1 MAELIPPLSRREEYA
16 ETTRRAIV
24 AAAREL
30 FTNQGFFSTKVDEIA
45 VRARVSPATVYA
57 VSGGKHGLLLA
68 VIDSAGC
75 DAAVDATVSCI
86 STMNDPVAILRLLAN
101 TCRSMRED
109 FGGTMRLMLNTA
121 PHDKTAAE
129 IQDAVTARYRGA
141 LASVSRH
148 LAELGALRQGL
159 DADQAVD
166 VLWFYFGYSGL
177 FTLHD
182 ENGWSYA
189 RAEEWLCQEASR
201 ALLRPQA
208 SEPEQA
214 ALPLSSSG
222 VTAPAQQRRQST
234 DRHP

>member
-1 MAELIPPLSRREEYA
+1 
-16 ETTRRAIV
+16 
-24 AAAREL
+24 
-30 FTNQGFFSTKVDEIA
+30 
-45 VRARVSPATVYA
+45 
-57 VSGGKHGLLLA
+57 

-75 DAAVDATVSCI
+75 NAAVDATVSRI
-86 STMNDPVAILRLLAN
+86 STMNDPVAILRLLAS

-129 IQDAVTARYRGA
+129 IQDAVTARYRGG
-141 LASVSRH
+141 LTSVSRR

-159 DADQAVD
+159 DADQAVG

-201 ALLRPQA
+201 ALLRCQA

-214 ALPLSSSG
+214 ALPLSPSG
-222 VTAPAQQRRQST
+222 VTAPAQQRRQSAN
-234 DRHP
+234 RHP